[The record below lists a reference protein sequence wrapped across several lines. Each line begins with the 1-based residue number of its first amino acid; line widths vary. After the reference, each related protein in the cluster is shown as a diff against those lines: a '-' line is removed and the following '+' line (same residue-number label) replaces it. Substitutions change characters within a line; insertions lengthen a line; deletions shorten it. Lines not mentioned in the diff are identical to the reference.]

1 MKNRWTLI
9 ATSLGFAVVQLDV
22 SVVNVAIRPIGES
35 LGGGVSGLQWVVSAY
50 TVAFAALILSAGAIG
65 DRIGAKRLF
74 VGGFALFTV
83 ASVACG
89 LAPTL
94 GILIG
99 ARAVQGI
106 GAAVLVPCSLTLL
119 NHSCS
124 SDAERVRAV
133 GLWAAGGSAALSAGP
148 LIGGVLVAALG
159 WRAIFFINVPTG
171 LAGILLTVRW
181 AVDTPRSPG
190 RGVDLWGQLLA
201 IICLTSLAAATIE
214 AGANGLGNHGV
225 MLGFAVACAAGLGF
239 VAVEARGSRPMLP
252 LALFRSRTF
261 SCATA
266 IGFTV
271 NVAFYG
277 LIFVLSLFFQRAQQL
292 SPLQTGLAFAP
303 MTAAVMASNLRARW
317 LLARIGTR
325 RLIGFAALLM
335 AIGAISLIETGRGT
349 GHGAVVA
356 QLVCIGTGLGLL
368 VPVMTSALLSSV
380 ERSRS
385 GVASG
390 ALNSARQTG
399 SVVGVAV
406 YGALIAGG
414 NLVGGLHVA
423 LVISAALALIVL
435 ALSRGLASQ

>member
-171 LAGILLTVRW
+171 LAGILLTVAWSRRR
-181 AVDTPRSPG
+181 PLG
-190 RGVDLWGQLLA
+190 
-201 IICLTSLAAATIE
+201 AAARD
-214 AGANGLGNHGV
+214 H
-225 MLGFAVACAAGLGF
+225 
-239 VAVEARGSRPMLP
+239 
-252 LALFRSRTF
+252 
-261 SCATA
+261 
-266 IGFTV
+266 
-271 NVAFYG
+271 
-277 LIFVLSLFFQRAQQL
+277 LSD
-292 SPLQTGLAFAP
+292 
-303 MTAAVMASNLRARW
+303 
-317 LLARIGTR
+317 
-325 RLIGFAALLM
+325 
-335 AIGAISLIETGRGT
+335 
-349 GHGAVVA
+349 
-356 QLVCIGTGLGLL
+356 
-368 VPVMTSALLSSV
+368 
-380 ERSRS
+380 
-385 GVASG
+385 
-390 ALNSARQTG
+390 
-399 SVVGVAV
+399 
-406 YGALIAGG
+406 IAGRSDDRSWRQRSWQPWRDAR
-414 NLVGGLHVA
+414 LCRCLRGGAGV
-423 LVISAALALIVL
+423 
-435 ALSRGLASQ
+435 RGG

>member
-1 MKNRWTLI
+1 M
-9 ATSLGFAVVQLDV
+9 QLDV
-22 SVVNVAIRPIGES
+22 SVVNVAIRPIGLS

-65 DRIGAKRLF
+65 DRTGAKRLF
-74 VGGFALFTV
+74 VGGFALFTG

-89 LAPTL
+89 LAPSL
-94 GILIG
+94 GILIA
-99 ARAVQGI
+99 ARGVQGI

-119 NHSCS
+119 NHSCAN
-124 SDAERVRAV
+124 DAERVRAV
-133 GLWAAGGSAALSAGP
+133 GLWAAGASAALSAGP
-148 LIGGVLVAALG
+148 LVGGALVAALG
-159 WRAIFFINVPTG
+159 WRAIFFINVPIG
-171 LAGILLTVRW
+171 LAGILLTIRY

-201 IICLTSLAAATIE
+201 ILCLLALAAATIE
-214 AGANGLGNHGV
+214 AGAHGLGNHGV
-225 MLGFAVACAAGLGF
+225 MLGYVVALAAGLSF

-271 NVAFYG
+271 NIAFYG

-292 SPLQTGLAFAP
+292 SPLQAGLAFAP
-303 MTAAVMASNLRARW
+303 MTAAVVAANLRARW
-317 LLARIGTR
+317 LVTRIGTA

-335 AIGAISLIETGRGT
+335 AVGAITLIATGRETGY
-349 GHGAVVA
+349 GAMVA
-356 QLVCIGTGLGLL
+356 QLVCIGAGLGLL

-380 ERSRS
+380 ELSRS
-385 GVASG
+385 GIASG

-406 YGALIAGG
+406 YGALIAHG
-414 NLVGGLHVA
+414 NLVHGFHVA
-423 LVISAALALIVL
+423 LLISAVLALTVL
-435 ALSRGLASQ
+435 ALSRGLGSR